1 MKKILAIALT
11 AVLALALVACSSGPK
26 DGAYTAEYKNLSHG
40 WKEYLT
46 VTYKD
51 GAVTDVDFDAKNEAG
66 ALKTETADYGMDP
79 APSVWMP
86 QIEESIK
93 TKGEVEAVAGATH
106 SSDSA
111 KELLAAV
118 NELVKAGKPGTT
130 VVENAAQ

>member
-1 MKKILAIALT
+1 MKKILALALT

-26 DGAYTAEYKNLSHG
+26 DGEYTAEYKNASYG

-46 VTYKD
+46 VTYKG
-51 GAVTDVDFDAKNEAG
+51 GAVADVDFDAKDEKG
-66 ALKTETADYGMDP
+66 ALKSEATDYAMDP
-79 APSVWMP
+79 LPSVWMP

-93 TKGEVEAVAGATH
+93 SKGEVEAVAGATN
-106 SSDSA
+106 SSNSA